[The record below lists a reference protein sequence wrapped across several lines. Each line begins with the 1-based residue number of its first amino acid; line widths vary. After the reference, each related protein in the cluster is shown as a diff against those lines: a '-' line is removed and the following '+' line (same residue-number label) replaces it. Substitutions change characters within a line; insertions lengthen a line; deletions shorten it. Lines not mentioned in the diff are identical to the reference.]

1 MDREVKWT
9 ASAWNDLQQIAQYIG
24 KSPNTGHL
32 YSGKLSTMT
41 EAERREFKRLRLPFK
56 GVATF
61 SSHGQKEVEA
71 TDISAGSAYLIVDT
85 CLSIKEQVNLFM
97 RWPHDRKLPG
107 IKLKAD
113 GKVHRVEQL
122 SEKVWGCV
130 VEFDEM
136 PDLVWEAQGS

>member
-1 MDREVKWT
+1 MISSKLLNTLE
-9 ASAWNDLQQIAQYIG
+9 QI
-24 KSPNTGHL
+24 PNTGHL
-32 YSGKLSTMT
+32 YSGKISTMT

-71 TDISAGSAYLIVDT
+71 TNISAGSVYLIADT
-85 CLSIKEQVNLFM
+85 CLSIGEQVNLSM
-97 RWPHDRKLPG
+97 RWPPEKKLPG
-107 IKLKAD
+107 IRLKAD
-113 GKVHRVEQL
+113 GTVGRVEQL

-130 VEFDEM
+130 VEFDKM